1 MILIVS
7 SILLVLFV
15 IGCSKAQDQSD
26 AEQEEIT
33 GSAVEEAENCRF
45 ADPKDCSPI
54 EIVRG
59 EEEQSNPELAA
70 ESNETEEKTENTTMQ
85 NLVKLSLTCKPGWE
99 CVEGK
104 YIAYHEANC
113 SWHSLERCI
122 YGCSENESIC
132 TGAPICKVNSLK
144 CEKDNLMICGEK
156 GYEWV
161 LNKSCDKDCENS
173 ICTEDLPA
181 NVTINITINV
191 TTNISNNATQNNN
204 TTNTTTQNPPQNDY
218 IQDNCIGIINFNYDA
233 AGSDNSSN
241 LNDEYFTIKN
251 SCTYSIDM
259 TSWTANDNASNPHVY
274 TFPSFS
280 LSSNAEVSIRTG
292 FGTDDSA
299 NLYWS
304 SGSHI
309 WNNEGDILYLKN
321 SEGTLVKNYIY
332 P

>member
-181 NVTINITINV
+181 NVTLNITTNV

-204 TTNTTTQNPPQNDY
+204 TTNTTTNNVC
-218 IQDNCIGIINFNYDA
+218 DNICISIINFNYN
-233 AGSDNSSN
+233 AGDDCNN
-241 LNDEYFTIKN
+241 LNGEYVVFKN
-251 SCTYSIDM
+251 NCAYSCDLTN
-259 TSWTANDNASNPHVY
+259 WNASDTASHSYLFPTFNFDSQATVTLY
-274 TFPSFS
+274 TGS
-280 LSSNAEVSIRTG
+280 
-292 FGTDDSA
+292 GTDTTTQ
-299 NLYWS
+299 LYWNS
-304 SGSHI
+304 QYTPCPAI
-309 WNNEGDILYLKN
+309 WNNGGDTLYLRN
-321 SEGTLVKNYIY
+321 SSKDLILTYTY